1 MQGRVDPTTPNVLDC
16 VRSKFYTIEATMDN
30 HEIDT
35 DEQLDEKV
43 ERVKQII
50 DALRKQME
58 DQRQAA

>member
-1 MQGRVDPTTPNVLDC
+1 
-16 VRSKFYTIEATMDN
+16 MDN
-30 HEIDT
+30 HEVDT